1 MKSPVARLAAL
12 RDGANADADAM
23 IDDLYPVRVARLA
36 SRHFTPVEIARRA
49 AALLAPTP
57 DHRVLDLG
65 AGAGKFCIVGAA
77 CTGASFT
84 GIEQRR
90 HFVRAA
96 VDAASRIGV
105 TNVHFIHAN
114 ILDVNWRPYDSY
126 YLFNPFAE
134 QMLGGID
141 DSLPVAPALFGFY
154 IGEVRKRL
162 RDAREGTRVVTYH
175 GYGGAMPGSFRLL
188 SCERAGSDELEL
200 WIKDGGERVYS

>member
-1 MKSPVARLAAL
+1 MMARLTAL
-12 RDGANADADAM
+12 REGDDADAM
-23 IDDLYPVRVARLA
+23 IDDLYPEGVARLA
-36 SRHFTPVEIARRA
+36 RRHFTPVAVARRA

-57 DHRVLDLG
+57 EHRVLDLG
-65 AGAGKFCIVGAA
+65 AGAGKLCIVGAA

-84 GIEQRR
+84 GIEQRS

-105 TNVHFIHAN
+105 RTVHFIHAN

-141 DSLPVAPALFGFY
+141 DTLPIAPALFGFY
-154 IGEVRKRL
+154 ITEVRKRL
-162 RDAREGTRVVTYH
+162 REARPGTRVVTYH
-175 GYGGAMPGSFRLL
+175 GFGGAMPRSFRLV
-188 SCERAGSDELEL
+188 SCQRAGGDELEL
-200 WIKDGGERVYS
+200 WIHDGEEHQYS